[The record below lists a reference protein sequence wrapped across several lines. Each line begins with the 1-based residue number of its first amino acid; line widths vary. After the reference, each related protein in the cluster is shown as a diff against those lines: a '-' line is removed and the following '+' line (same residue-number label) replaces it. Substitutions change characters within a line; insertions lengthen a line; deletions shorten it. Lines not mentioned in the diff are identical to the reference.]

1 MTDQK
6 LEKLPAICEKFNKE
20 YENRLKVSKNL
31 MTRTLEELSDSNVDE
46 LCTLNKQALP
56 DHSCTYDMVSI
67 FNHVDMDKLMDN
79 LLNLSNESLN
89 SFTHFIRDRYYL
101 SYNMSD
107 WIHETDEDIKPLEKL
122 KEKVDEVIKTEKY
135 IRKAAFM
142 NLSKSLDGAIKRCKG
157 DMHAKPF

>member
-1 MTDQK
+1 MAQCVGYIYK
-6 LEKLPAICEKFNKE
+6 CRVVFLRKSLYAMRSHPA
-20 YENRLKVSKNL
+20 
-31 MTRTLEELSDSNVDE
+31 
-46 LCTLNKQALP
+46 Q
-56 DHSCTYDMVSI
+56 
-67 FNHVDMDKLMDN
+67 
-79 LLNLSNESLN
+79 

-107 WIHETDEDIKPLEKL
+107 WIHETNDDIKPLEKL

-157 DMHAKPF
+157 DLHAKPF

>member
-1 MTDQK
+1 
-6 LEKLPAICEKFNKE
+6 
-20 YENRLKVSKNL
+20 
-31 MTRTLEELSDSNVDE
+31 
-46 LCTLNKQALP
+46 
-56 DHSCTYDMVSI
+56 
-67 FNHVDMDKLMDN
+67 MDN

-89 SFTHFIRDRYYL
+89 SFTHFIRDRYNL

-107 WIHETDEDIKPLEKL
+107 WIHETNDDIKPLEKL